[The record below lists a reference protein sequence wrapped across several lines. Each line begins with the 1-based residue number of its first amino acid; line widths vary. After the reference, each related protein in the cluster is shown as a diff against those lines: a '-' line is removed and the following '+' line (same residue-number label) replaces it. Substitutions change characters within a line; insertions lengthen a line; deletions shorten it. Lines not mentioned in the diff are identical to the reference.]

1 VSQNEGPDLQL
12 QSTSL
17 LLVDCH
23 DPLHLVHHLL
33 VIPLPTQPLSEVAG
47 FVLAIAGMFQGM
59 YPLLL
64 LLKITL

>member
-1 VSQNEGPDLQL
+1 MYKGTYVY
-12 QSTSL
+12 
-17 LLVDCH
+17 
-23 DPLHLVHHLL
+23 
-33 VIPLPTQPLSEVAG
+33 PTTNLSEVAG